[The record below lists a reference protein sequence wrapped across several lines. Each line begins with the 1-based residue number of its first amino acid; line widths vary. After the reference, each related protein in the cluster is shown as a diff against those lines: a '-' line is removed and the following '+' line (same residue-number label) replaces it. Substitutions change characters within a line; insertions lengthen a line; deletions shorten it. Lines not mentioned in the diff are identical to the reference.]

1 MFSSPLAIPRYKLA
15 ISRCFAILALS
26 IFCTPSL
33 VAAERPLVAVTP
45 MQARGVSESDA
56 AVLTENIADEFLKSG
71 TVRVMERSQ
80 MDQILKEQGFQES
93 GACDT
98 SECAVEIG
106 KLLGISQIVVGTV
119 GKVGET
125 YSLSVRMVDVA
136 TGEVRASSRLNH
148 RGAIDEVLQKV
159 VPKVVQELTRKGK
172 RKNAEPVATPSVE
185 SGRSSKVL
193 WWTLGG
199 AAVVGGAAAVLLL
212 AGEDPAT
219 TPPPAG
225 PGSDADLFDVTVEAP

>member
-1 MFSSPLAIPRYKLA
+1 MFSSP
-15 ISRCFAILALS
+15 FAIIGLKRALS
-26 IFCTPSL
+26 RLSAILLLMVCFMPTM
-33 VAAERPLVAVTP
+33 AAGDRPLVAVTQL
-45 MQARGVSESDA
+45 QARGVAESDA
-56 AVLTENIADEFLKSG
+56 AVITENIADEFLKSG

-106 KLLGISQIVVGTV
+106 RLLGISQIVVGTV

-125 YSLSVRMVDVA
+125 YSLSVRMVDVG

-159 VPKVVQELTRKGK
+159 VPKVVQELTRKGNRRNEK
-172 RKNAEPVATPSVE
+172 PAATTSVE
-185 SGRSSKVL
+185 SRRSSNVL

-212 AGEDPAT
+212 SGDDPAT
-219 TPPPAG
+219 TPPPTG
-225 PGSDADLFDVTVEAP
+225 PGNDADLFDVTVEAP